1 MLSPCLEKQFLNEVV
16 SLRGSVVKTGYY
28 FKSYNRCS
36 WKFRSGNYVIK
47 TTDRD
52 LAMGAVLCCCCL
64 LVAKSFQALET
75 PWAVTHQVPLSMGL
89 SRQGYW
95 CE

>member
-1 MLSPCLEKQFLNEVV
+1 MWLKQVTTLKVI
-16 SLRGSVVKTGYY
+16 TGAAG
-28 FKSYNRCS
+28 N
-36 WKFRSGNYVIK
+36 SGQETVIK